1 MKLGKV
7 IRTYRVVNEL
17 SLRALGQ
24 EIGISAAT
32 LMRIEQGLDP
42 DGPTLVKVQA
52 WLAQP
57 MQSVEKNGDRKRM
70 R

>member
-7 IRTYRVVNEL
+7 IRTYRLMQEL
-17 SLRALGQ
+17 TLRELGQ
-24 EIGISAAT
+24 EIGIGAAT
-32 LMRIEQGLDP
+32 LMRIEKGHDP

-52 WLAQP
+52 WLG
-57 MQSVEKNGDRKRM
+57 QSTAKTNGARKESR